1 MNKHLEDA
9 EAWFQ
14 SGKESIGENNRVAI
28 AQFTHAMIKALDALF
43 QEKLGKTP
51 NRHEKSIEYF
61 KQLLKE
67 NKIDGKESKYKR
79 NIQAILQEKSDADY
93 HGEYFSRS
101 DAEKRE
107 KQVKRII
114 KMVKKYVE

>member
-1 MNKHLEDA
+1 MNEHLKDA
-9 EAWFQ
+9 ETWFQ
-14 SGKESIGENNRVAI
+14 SGKENIGKNNRVAI
-28 AQFTHAMIKALDALF
+28 AQFTHAMIKALDAIF

-61 KQLLKE
+61 KELLRR

-79 NIQAILQEKSDADY
+79 NIQAILQEKNDADY
-93 HGEYFSRS
+93 HGEYFSKS
-101 DAEKRE
+101 DAEKRK

-114 KMVKKYVE
+114 EMVKKYVE